1 MRIKELKDKITG
13 LTRSYYS
20 AHLEKETFVPGQTY
34 VNYAGRVFDEREM
47 VNLIDSSLDF
57 WLTAGRYA
65 EQFEKEFARF
75 LGSSFCLLTNSGSSA
90 NLLAV
95 SALTSKSLG
104 DRGLKPGDEIITV
117 AVAFPTTVAPIYQN
131 SLVPVY
137 CDVDLGTNN
146 VNIEDLEN
154 AVSNKTKAI
163 ILAHALGNPFDIDAV
178 LRVKEAH
185 DLWLIED
192 NCDALGSTWNGKMTG
207 TFGDLATKSFYP
219 AHHITM
225 GEGGAVIT
233 DNPKLQKLVRSFRDW
248 GRDCWCDPGKDNT
261 CGKRFDWQLGDLP
274 HGYDHKYIFSHVGY
288 NLKITDMQA
297 AVGVAQLRKLPEFIK
312 KRKENFKAYYD
323 YFKCY
328 ENYFVLPKWEDKADP
343 SWFGFFITVK
353 EDAPFTRNQI
363 ASYLEDNKVATR
375 TLFGGNIVRQPAY
388 KGKRHRVV
396 SNLKNAD
403 LMMNNG
409 FWIGVYPGIDRDRQE
424 YVIETLDAFFE
435 RYISNRFK

>member
-1 MRIKELKDKITG
+1 
-13 LTRSYYS
+13 
-20 AHLEKETFVPGQTY
+20 
-34 VNYAGRVFDEREM
+34 
-47 VNLIDSSLDF
+47 
-57 WLTAGRYA
+57 
-65 EQFEKEFARF
+65 
-75 LGSSFCLLTNSGSSA
+75 
-90 NLLAV
+90 
-95 SALTSKSLG
+95 
-104 DRGLKPGDEIITV
+104 
-117 AVAFPTTVAPIYQN
+117 
-131 SLVPVY
+131 
-137 CDVDLGTNN
+137 
-146 VNIEDLEN
+146 
-154 AVSNKTKAI
+154 
-163 ILAHALGNPFDIDAV
+163 
-178 LRVKEAH
+178 
-185 DLWLIED
+185 
-192 NCDALGSTWNGKMTG
+192 
-207 TFGDLATKSFYP
+207 
-219 AHHITM
+219 
-225 GEGGAVIT
+225 
-233 DNPKLQKLVRSFRDW
+233 LVRSFRDW

-396 SNLKNAD
+396 SDLKNAD